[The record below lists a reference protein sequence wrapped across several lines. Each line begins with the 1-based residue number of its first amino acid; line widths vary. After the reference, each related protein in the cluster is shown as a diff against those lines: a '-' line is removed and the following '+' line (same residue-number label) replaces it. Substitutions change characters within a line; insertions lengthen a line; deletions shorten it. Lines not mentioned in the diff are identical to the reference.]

1 MSRRKVINSPFI
13 VITKCDYI
21 TPITKIYNSEKKK
34 LVTHKNATDR
44 YKLYEIKQSV
54 LKKK

>member
-54 LKKK
+54 L